1 MSVKL
6 RLTRMGNKKRSFFR
20 IVATNTASRRDGRP
34 LEFLGYYNPQVSPA
48 DIQDR
53 HRQGAEVDGP
63 RRRDER
69 HRALAHEAVC
79 QEGRRLVRLRLS
91 SFSATR
97 SASAGR
103 LGSFVFFY
111 VAVKRTVSALL
122 FSTPA
127 FADGWRGSASKIPA
141 ARLENTCFPESLC
154 S

>member
-48 DIQDR
+48 DIKIDT
-53 HRQGAEVDGP
+53 

-79 QEGRRLVRLRLS
+79 QEGRRLVRLS
-91 SFSATR
+91 
-97 SASAGR
+97 
-103 LGSFVFFY
+103 V
-111 VAVKRTVSALL
+111 V
-122 FSTPA
+122 
-127 FADGWRGSASKIPA
+127 
-141 ARLENTCFPESLC
+141 
-154 S
+154 